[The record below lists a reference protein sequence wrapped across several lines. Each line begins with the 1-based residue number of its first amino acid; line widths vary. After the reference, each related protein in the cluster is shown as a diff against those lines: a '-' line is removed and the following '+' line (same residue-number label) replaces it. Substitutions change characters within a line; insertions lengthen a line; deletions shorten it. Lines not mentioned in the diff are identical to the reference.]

1 MIKSMTG
8 FGRGNL
14 TFDGRD
20 YTVEIRTVNHR
31 YNDIFL
37 KMPRYLIA
45 LEDPLRQLV
54 AKNVLRGKTDVFVT
68 INTLGNASKNIKI
81 DDELAATYISEM
93 QRISDMYNIE
103 NDITTTSLIKLP
115 DMIISDSKV
124 DEDLYWNEVKACA
137 EIALE
142 NLKKAR
148 ETEGNNLKIDILNRL
163 DKVLIGVDEMESK
176 SAGLVEEYRKK
187 LKNRLAELEATQLVD
202 ESRLAAELVLFA
214 DKTSIC
220 EEVTRLRS
228 HINSLR
234 GLLESEGAIGKKLDF
249 LVQEMN
255 REVNTIGSKA
265 NCIDITNCVVDTKNE
280 IENIREQIQ
289 NIE

>member
-115 DMIISDSKV
+115 DMII
-124 DEDLYWNEVKACA
+124 
-137 EIALE
+137 LE
-142 NLKKAR
+142 
-148 ETEGNNLKIDILNRL
+148 
-163 DKVLIGVDEMESK
+163 
-176 SAGLVEEYRKK
+176 
-187 LKNRLAELEATQLVD
+187 
-202 ESRLAAELVLFA
+202 
-214 DKTSIC
+214 
-220 EEVTRLRS
+220 
-228 HINSLR
+228 
-234 GLLESEGAIGKKLDF
+234 
-249 LVQEMN
+249 
-255 REVNTIGSKA
+255 
-265 NCIDITNCVVDTKNE
+265 
-280 IENIREQIQ
+280 
-289 NIE
+289 

>member
-54 AKNVLRGKTDVFVT
+54 AKNVFRGKTDIFVT
-68 INTLGNASKNIKI
+68 INTVGNVSKNIKI

-115 DMIISDSKV
+115 DMIVSDNKV
-124 DEDLYWNEVKACA
+124 DEELYWNEVKACT

-163 DKVLIGVDEMESK
+163 DRVLIGVDEMESK

-234 GLLESEGAIGKKLDF
+234 ELLESEGAIGKKLDF